1 MDRLYE
7 ALHEK
12 SFTACDAA
20 SPPDVRRGSAPPFD
34 VGIKWWAAPL
44 VRALLREGQMT
55 FVQPLY
61 DLLNTPL
68 APQ

>member
-44 VRALLREGQMT
+44 VRALQREGPNDFSFSLFMT
-55 FVQPLY
+55 CLTR
-61 DLLNTPL
+61 L
-68 APQ
+68 